1 MIRLFKRIKCKH
13 RWQKIKIHAAV
24 KEVVYGCGKCG
35 LVKVVYTYDVEEFH
49 FKRTIKGETFE

>member
-1 MIRLFKRIKCKH
+1 M
-13 RWQKIKIHAAV
+13 HAAV

-35 LVKVVYTYDVEEFH
+35 RIKKVYTYDVEEFR